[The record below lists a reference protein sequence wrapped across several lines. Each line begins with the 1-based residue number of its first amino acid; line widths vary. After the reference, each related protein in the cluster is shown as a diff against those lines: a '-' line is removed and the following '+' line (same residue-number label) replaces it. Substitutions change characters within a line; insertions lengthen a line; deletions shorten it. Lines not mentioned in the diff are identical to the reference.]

1 MRKLGSGDRLHGG
14 IQIHQPSG
22 CYTVHYGPCLGKGN
36 DSSETRLRAP
46 IAARQSVHSMPL
58 IAGST
63 ELNELCR
70 TSYQRRKTGI
80 VVKTEWCTKLKI
92 VSSANKREA
101 MEENIE

>member
-1 MRKLGSGDRLHGG
+1 MSGIVMWPCTGQGPFIGGS
-14 IQIHQPSG
+14 
-22 CYTVHYGPCLGKGN
+22 CLRIGN
-36 DSSETRLRAP
+36 DNSQTRLRAP

-63 ELNELCR
+63 ELVELCR
-70 TSYQRRKTGI
+70 TSYQRRKTSI
-80 VVKTEWCTKLKI
+80 VVKIEWCTKLKI

>member
-1 MRKLGSGDRLHGG
+1 MVGSQRRPLHGPPAHG
-14 IQIHQPSG
+14 GQ
-22 CYTVHYGPCLGKGN
+22 GPFIGGSCLGKGN

-46 IAARQSVHSMPL
+46 IAARQSVHIMPL
-58 IAGST
+58 IAGWT
-63 ELNELCR
+63 ELDEFCP

-92 VSSANKREA
+92 VSAANKREA